1 MNIPVIASEHIRDA
15 RLYAD
20 RKDLILALCTSGKV
34 DVIGEVGVALGEFSE
49 FLLKSLAPKLF
60 IGFDLFDLHHQNEL
74 WGQDTK
80 AIFKG
85 KTHYDFYRERL
96 SSYGKAVMAE
106 KGPSQEMLARFPDGS
121 FNLIY
126 LDADH
131 GYDGVKQ
138 DAELASKKLAADGLL
153 IFNDYIMYDHIMHS
167 PYGVVPVVN
176 DMVVNE
182 GWDVVGFSLQQQL
195 FCDIALRR
203 SRTRPRAT

>member
-85 KTHYDFYRERL
+85 KTHY
-96 SSYGKAVMAE
+96 AE